1 MVDDAETR
9 VLGLRGLFVEARR
22 RGDAV
27 AARAYATEAAR
38 LAPAV
43 GWANE
48 AVLEAQCADGDWRGA
63 LATVERRASLGLL
76 DKATARR
83 HRAVLLTADALARPA
98 SATRTARSRA
108 PSRP

>member
-1 MVDDAETR
+1 MAEDSETR

-43 GWANE
+43 GVV
-48 AVLEAQCADGDWRGA
+48 VLQPGGA
-63 LATVERRASLGLL
+63 MPLA
-76 DKATARR
+76 AR
-83 HRAVLLTADALARPA
+83 
-98 SATRTARSRA
+98 
-108 PSRP
+108 